1 MNTDL
6 SLILAGL
13 QVEFLAE
20 LPERCDRLES
30 RLMALERSESGA
42 FDELYRQVHSLKGT
56 GGTYGIPIIT
66 TICHHFENFIA
77 EAHQPFDHDAVR
89 ISLTFVDLLRQTVQ
103 PEGRSPAGA
112 AKIEETLQHLHLSN
126 LKGRASVLVVE
137 ASAAMQR
144 LFHGAIAAPSVQVTT
159 LNSGLAALER
169 LLREPFD
176 LMVASLELP
185 DLNAVALTAAIRESC
200 SCNAEIPVILVS
212 SNELRVPDYLHIRAQ
227 LNWDPTLSERLEEVV
242 AETLGLGT
250 VHAR

>member
-1 MNTDL
+1 
-6 SLILAGL
+6 
-13 QVEFLAE
+13 
-20 LPERCDRLES
+20 
-30 RLMALERSESGA
+30 
-42 FDELYRQVHSLKGT
+42 
-56 GGTYGIPIIT
+56 
-66 TICHHFENFIA
+66 
-77 EAHQPFDHDAVR
+77 
-89 ISLTFVDLLRQTVQ
+89 
-103 PEGRSPAGA
+103 
-112 AKIEETLQHLHLSN
+112 
-126 LKGRASVLVVE
+126 
-137 ASAAMQR
+137 MQR

-250 VHAR
+250 DHAR